1 MHHNYVKDEK
11 FNILTAKRE
20 KGFLTFTGETHDP
33 IEVGDTIN
41 YPFGGDKMIC
51 VVDKI
56 IERRD
61 SKSYPKG
68 NGLFYTCECSG
79 ISFDDIKTA

>member
-1 MHHNYVKDEK
+1 MNHNYVHDDH

-20 KGFLTFTGETHDP
+20 KGMLVFTGETRNP
-33 IEVGDTIN
+33 LEVGDTIN
-41 YPFGGDKMIC
+41 YPFNEKQIC
-51 VVDKI
+51 AVDKI

-68 NGLFYTCECSG
+68 NGLYYKCECMA
-79 ISFDDIKTA
+79 IDPPVLEVK